1 MAEAIRKIKRMDVP
15 EEKIREDNVED
26 VVRKV
31 SDNKDAILNGI
42 DILATLHEQ
51 GMLDLLHAL
60 IKRKDDALENIL
72 TELNKPQY
80 AESLK
85 NIGQLV
91 FLLGDIKLDEIQY
104 FTDKINQG
112 MAEASAVETDE
123 ITSYVALFK
132 ALKEPEINRSVT
144 MLLHFLRGMG
154 K

>member
-123 ITSYVALFK
+123 ITSYMALFK

>member
-104 FTDKINQG
+104 FTDKTNQG

-123 ITSYVALFK
+123 ITSYMALFK